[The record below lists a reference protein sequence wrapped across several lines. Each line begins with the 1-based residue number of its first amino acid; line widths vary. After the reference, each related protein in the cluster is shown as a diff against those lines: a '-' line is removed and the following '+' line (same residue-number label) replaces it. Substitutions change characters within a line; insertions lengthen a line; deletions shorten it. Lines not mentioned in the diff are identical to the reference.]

1 VHPQLKEDNNTP
13 FNYKNARINP
23 RLKSKKTKMTD
34 EIPDEAK
41 EEEEAELRVCGV
53 KCRVVPASIRATFI
67 HTMFD
72 D

>member
-1 VHPQLKEDNNTP
+1 
-13 FNYKNARINP
+13 
-23 RLKSKKTKMTD
+23 MTD